1 LRAERFFVTPEQILE
16 LLVFMREVYPGL
28 IKKNLTTARLYAVV
42 MLITETGLRSIEILN
57 LDALGDNR
65 DIFYDR
71 KVIQTRFGKGH
82 NSSGPQTRVMP
93 LTYRAEI
100 TLMEYERIV
109 RPQFRNH
116 SIEPSLFLT
125 LKGTRLSYGTLR
137 DGFTKLIESAR
148 KHGLHVPPRLTI
160 HDLRASFATNYLE
173 ENPDR
178 FWRLMELLGHTSP
191 SSTCLY
197 IRSRGERVETMKK
210 ARAFQSGRPLCATQI
225 YNTTRSE
232 ESRVET

>member
-1 LRAERFFVTPEQILE
+1 
-16 LLVFMREVYPGL
+16 
-28 IKKNLTTARLYAVV
+28 
-42 MLITETGLRSIEILN
+42 
-57 LDALGDNR
+57 
-65 DIFYDR
+65 
-71 KVIQTRFGKGH
+71 
-82 NSSGPQTRVMP
+82 
-93 LTYRAEI
+93 
-100 TLMEYERIV
+100 
-109 RPQFRNH
+109 
-116 SIEPSLFLT
+116 
-125 LKGTRLSYGTLR
+125 
-137 DGFTKLIESAR
+137 
-148 KHGLHVPPRLTI
+148 VPPRLTI

-210 ARAFQSGRPLCATQI
+210 ALAFQSGRPLFATQI

>member
-1 LRAERFFVTPEQILE
+1 
-16 LLVFMREVYPGL
+16 
-28 IKKNLTTARLYAVV
+28 
-42 MLITETGLRSIEILN
+42 
-57 LDALGDNR
+57 
-65 DIFYDR
+65 
-71 KVIQTRFGKGH
+71 
-82 NSSGPQTRVMP
+82 MP

-210 ARAFQSGRPLCATQI
+210 ARAFQSGRPLFATQI